1 MGKESSHNAGRHR
14 RCGFNPWVGKISYR
28 RKQQPTPA
36 FLPEDSMDRGARS
49 AAIAE
54 LDTLTEH
61 THTHTHTPVKNMGA
75 MGDIV
80 AKAINKRNR

>member
-1 MGKESSHNAGRHR
+1 
-14 RCGFNPWVGKISYR
+14 
-28 RKQQPTPA
+28 
-36 FLPEDSMDRGARS
+36 MDRGARS
-49 AAIAE
+49 TAIAE
-54 LDTLTEH
+54 LDTLTEHTH